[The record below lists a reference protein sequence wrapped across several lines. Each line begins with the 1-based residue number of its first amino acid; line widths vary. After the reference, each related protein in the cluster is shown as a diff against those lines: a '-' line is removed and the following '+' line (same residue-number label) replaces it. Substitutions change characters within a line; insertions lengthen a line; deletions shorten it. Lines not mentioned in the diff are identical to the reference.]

1 MNVPFSFSHFFRFM
15 RDSPRVRLALKS
27 GQRFGAG
34 VMYVNGRD
42 GMSQHLYPGPLG
54 ANKKSPGLARNI
66 P

>member
-1 MNVPFSFSHFFRFM
+1 M

-54 ANKKSPGLARNI
+54 ANKKPPGLARNI